1 MADSIKDYLN
11 SIAKYPLL
19 TAQQEIQL
27 GRRVARWQQLKDLDR
42 KLTNAERREYRS
54 GERARQRF
62 IQSNL
67 QLVVHVARKYD
78 KRNNKTLEF
87 MDLIQEGNIGL
98 ARAVELFDP
107 SRGYKFSTY
116 AYWWIRQGI
125 TRALIQSD
133 AMIKLPSSLHE
144 TLYKLNR
151 TVQQLSHDLGRAP
164 SIMETATAMEMAPE
178 QLSYLLKQSYRVTS
192 LDQKISD
199 AESSCISDTIA
210 DPNSFDD
217 SVEIKQEIR
226 DMMDCFEK
234 YLDETTKQVLKARM
248 LARPTSWAELE
259 KLLGIPRTRLQ
270 NYEKRGISRLR
281 MLMSNPL
288 DNTPL
293 GHAGTNDVQNGG
305 FLSRVPEWYV
315 HRTQTGMAGVNF
327 LSSDAQSSNQS

>member
-19 TAQQEIQL
+19 TPQQEIQL
-27 GRRVARWQQLKDLDR
+27 GRRVARWQQLKDLER
-42 KLTNAERREYRS
+42 KLTQEEQREYRS

-78 KRNNKTLEF
+78 KRNNKTLEL

-125 TRALIQSD
+125 TRALIQHD

-144 TLYKLNR
+144 TLYKLGR
-151 TVQQLSHDLGRAP
+151 IIQQLSHELGRSP
-164 SIMETATAMEMAPE
+164 TMNETAKAMDMEPE
-178 QLSYLLKQSYRVTS
+178 QLSCLMKQSYRVTS
-192 LDQKISD
+192 LDQRVNDS
-199 AESSCISDTIA
+199 ETSSICDTIA
-210 DPNSFDD
+210 DPSYQEDV
-217 SVEIKQEIR
+217 VETKQEIR
-226 DMMDCFEK
+226 EMMEYFDK
-234 YLDETTKQVLKARM
+234 YLDPITQQILKARM
-248 LARPTSWAELE
+248 LIKPATWSELE
-259 KLLGIPRTRLQ
+259 ERLGISKTRLQ
-270 NYEKRGISRLR
+270 NLERRGLHRLR

-293 GHAGTNDVQNGG
+293 GHVGANDSQGG
-305 FLSRVPEWYV
+305 EYLSRVPQWYV
-315 HRTQTGMAGVNF
+315 PRSRSGVAGVNF
-327 LSSDAQSSNQS
+327 LSSDA

>member
-19 TAQQEIQL
+19 TPEQEIQL
-27 GRRVARWQQLKDLDR
+27 GRRVSRWQELRTKDT
-42 KLTNAERREYRS
+42 LTPDERRELRS

-78 KRNNKTLEF
+78 RRQNKTLEL

-125 TRALIQSD
+125 TRALIMQD
-133 AMIKLPSSLHE
+133 AIIRLPSSLHE
-144 TLYKLNR
+144 LLFKINR
-151 TVQQLSHDLGRAP
+151 TAQDMGHKLGRQPTITELAEAVD
-164 SIMETATAMEMAPE
+164 MDTE
-178 QLSYLLKQSYRVTS
+178 QLSMMLKRAYRVTS
-192 LDQKISD
+192 LDQKVHD
-199 AESSCISDTIA
+199 AESGSICDTIA
-210 DPNSFDD
+210 DPSCLEDD
-217 SVEIKQEIR
+217 VTKTQEISQ
-226 DMMDCFEK
+226 MMDYFVK
-234 YLDETTKQVLKARM
+234 YLDHTTQQVLQART
-248 LARPTSWAELE
+248 LAMPVSWSVLE
-259 KLLGIPRTRLQ
+259 KQLGINKTRLQ
-270 NYEKRGISRLR
+270 NLERRGINRLR

-293 GHAGTNDVQNGG
+293 GHVTANDPQ
-305 FLSRVPEWYV
+305 SRGHIQGVSQWYV
-315 HRTQTGMAGVNF
+315 
-327 LSSDAQSSNQS
+327 